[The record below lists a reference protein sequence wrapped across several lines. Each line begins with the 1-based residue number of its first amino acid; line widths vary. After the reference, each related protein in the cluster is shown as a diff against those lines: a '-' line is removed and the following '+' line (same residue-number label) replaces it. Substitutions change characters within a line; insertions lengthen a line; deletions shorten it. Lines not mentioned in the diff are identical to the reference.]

1 MKISDITY
9 TYTIDKALKNSTTG
23 MIDEVIY
30 TFSGTASGETAKIAN
45 NKQILAASDPSSDS
59 FIDIA
64 SLTKEQVIAW
74 IDESISEVVTF
85 DIEELRVTGKVGHLE
100 DDDPKHP
107 ANQDL
112 SNFRHSSRKEQMQEN
127 IRLTIEKKLEDK
139 NNSLAKEEHI
149 F

>member
-1 MKISDITY
+1 MEISDITY

-30 TFSGTASGETAKIAN
+30 TFSGTASGETVKIAH
-45 NKQILAASDPSSDS
+45 NKQILAASDPSSKN
-59 FIDIA
+59 FIDIE

-74 IDESISEVVTF
+74 IDESISEVITF

-107 ANQDL
+107 KNQDL
-112 SNFRHSSRKEQMQEN
+112 SNFKHSSRKEQMQEN
-127 IRLTIEKKLEDK
+127 IRLTLEKRLKDK
-139 NNSLAKEEHI
+139 KDANEKVEHI
-149 F
+149 W